1 MLDADVFAE
10 LVESTQRS
18 VRSYIA
24 GLGVPLSEVDDIA
37 QEAYLEYFRHPDKL
51 PAGVPAKA
59 WIKGIARNR
68 VLHWFRAQGRRGIAL
83 EHIADVLIQPE
94 AAETHG
100 PEAEA
105 LHGCLE
111 RLSARHRE
119 ILELSYGQG
128 LNSIE
133 VAERIGS
140 TSAAV
145 RVALHRLRE
154 SLYECLR
161 RKVVGEALP

>member
-1 MLDADVFAE
+1 MLDADAFAG

-18 VRSYIA
+18 VRSFIA
-24 GLGVPLSEVDDIA
+24 GLGVPVSEVDDIA
-37 QEAYLEYFRHPDKL
+37 QEAYLEYFRHPEKL
-51 PAGVPAKA
+51 PEGVPAKA

-68 VLHWFRAQGRRGIAL
+68 ALHWFRAQGRRGIAL
-83 EHIADVLIQPE
+83 EHLVDVLVKPE
-94 AAETHG
+94 VQEEHA

-119 ILELSYGQG
+119 ILDLSYGQG
-128 LNSIE
+128 LNSVE

-154 SLYECLR
+154 TLHECMR
-161 RKVVGEALP
+161 RKVVHECLP